1 MTLLVDEKGKIA
13 KMYNADHW
21 LLPLS
26 KRVYVIIDKKMN
38 VIYRND
44 MGFAL
49 LQDQTQTL
57 IAEIDRIATKE
68 EKVKAP

>member
-1 MTLLVDEKGKIA
+1 
-13 KMYNADHW
+13 MYKADHW

-38 VIYRND
+38 IIYRND

-49 LQDQTQTL
+49 LPDQTQTL
-57 IAEIDRIATKE
+57 IDEIDRQIK
-68 EKVKAP
+68 